1 MATGSGTGTPAT
13 IPHQV
18 TADALAGTIRHALD
32 DVAEATFSDAE
43 ILSWINEAIKEYSQ
57 HLPRTGT
64 ASLATVANTRT
75 YSLPWDAIGISTVEY
90 PAGENPPEYLIRMSR
105 KRPSFSRFD
114 YYDFLPSGDL
124 TNYPVL
130 LLSFDP
136 QPAEAI
142 EVTYQHPHDSEL
154 TATSYV
160 TVPSEHHHVLTQYV
174 MFAAAR
180 QLQANE
186 EAAPTSNS
194 SLLMS
199 QFASNTRRYE
209 LAYLN
214 AINRILYHRQGQ
226 SDSTSWKMD
235 DYDRVY

>member
-1 MATGSGTGTPAT
+1 MSGTGTGTPAT
-13 IPHQV
+13 IPHQI
-18 TADALAGTIRHALD
+18 TADQLAATIRLALD
-32 DVAEATFSDAE
+32 DVAETTFSDAE
-43 ILSWINEAIKEYSQ
+43 LLSWINEAIKEYSQ

-64 ASLATVANTRT
+64 ASLATVAMTRT
-75 YSLPWDAIGISTVEY
+75 YSLPWDAITISAVEY
-90 PAGENPPEYLIRMSR
+90 PAGETPPEFLFRMNR
-105 KRPSFSRFD
+105 KRPSFNHFD
-114 YYDFLPSGDL
+114 YYDFLPAGDL
-124 TNYPVL
+124 TNAPVL

-136 QPAEAI
+136 QPGEVI
-142 EVTYQHPHDSEL
+142 TVTYQHPHDSEL

-186 EAAPTSNS
+186 EAAPTSSS

-214 AINRILYHRQGQ
+214 AINRILYHRRGQ
-226 SDSTSWKMD
+226 SHSASWKMD
-235 DYDRVY
+235 DYDRIY